1 MSGRVLRAQ
10 LSLRCC
16 GTTVPVRTAG
26 PCWQLYVA
34 MTGRVS
40 DWPVHTWP
48 TSTEIPSI
56 EVREMALA
64 SLGFVLVD
72 GTEWEWV
79 EDTGPEYHPHP
90 VRVALTAAAE
100 VRPLDGDA
108 GVDRAVAS

>member
-1 MSGRVLRAQ
+1 MNGRTLRAR
-10 LSLRCC
+10 LGLRCC
-16 GTTVPVRTAG
+16 GTTAPQRTTG
-26 PCWQLYVA
+26 PCWQMFVA

-56 EVREMALA
+56 NEREAALA

-72 GTEWEWV
+72 GAEWEWT

-90 VRVALTAAAE
+90 VRVSLIAAAE
-100 VRPLDGDA
+100 VRPSDGGA
-108 GVDRAVAS
+108 A